1 MPGVTEAR
9 TVWMVTAIIEAT
21 AQGARDAQDAIE
33 RALCPDE
40 DHPGYCSAPW
50 TTLICR
56 FDDLDPRER
65 AKWEADFARDRQ
77 QAREAGEPGA

>member
-1 MPGVTEAR
+1 
-9 TVWMVTAIIEAT
+9 VWMVTAIIEAT